1 MLIGSIS
8 GPQKILQKSLF
19 TMSSYDL
26 RLKDLDQVLESEV
39 IDLSKLR
46 EFCFNGIPDVK
57 GYRSLCWRLL
67 LNYLPCDR
75 NKWDEQL
82 DHHRKL
88 YQQWLD
94 EILVTPGSF
103 NNEECDHPLSEDP
116 NSKWNTFFKD
126 NQALT
131 QIDKDVRRLH
141 PELSFFQQ
149 ATDYPLSNVVY
160 SSGTKRLNRRVGMH
174 FLNSANV
181 VRKGLGIVKITPKAE
196 QTSTSEFKPLEEG
209 SEAHWEVVERILFVY
224 CKLNPGQGYVQGMNE
239 IIGPIYYCFATD
251 PIIKMKEHAEADC
264 FFVFTNLM
272 SEIRD
277 FFIKT
282 LDETDT
288 GIVNMMRKV
297 TERLKENDPVVQSYL
312 VKNEIYP
319 QYYSFRWLTL
329 LLSQE
334 FSLPE
339 VLRIW
344 DSLFSDSQRF
354 SFLIDICCAMIV
366 LIRDQILA
374 GDFSTIVKLLQN
386 YPNVETRVILNKAA
400 ELSVKNKDEE
410 SNGI

>member
-1 MLIGSIS
+1 
-8 GPQKILQKSLF
+8 
-19 TMSSYDL
+19 MSAYDL
-26 RLKDLDQVLESEV
+26 RLKDLDQVLDSDK
-39 IDLSKLR
+39 IDLNRLR
-46 EFCFNGIPDVK
+46 DICFNGIPDEK
-57 GYRSLCWRLL
+57 GYRAMCWRLL
-67 LNYLPCDR
+67 LNYLPLDK
-75 NKWDEQL
+75 NKWDEHL
-82 DHHRKL
+82 NHHRNL

-94 EILVTPGSF
+94 EILVTPGSIDD
-103 NNEECDHPLSEDP
+103 EQSDHPLNDEP

-149 ATDYPLSNVVY
+149 ATEYPQVNVVN
-160 SSGTKRLNRRVGMH
+160 SNGTKRLNRRVGMH

-181 VRKGLGIVKITPKAE
+181 ERKGLGIVKISARPEPKN
-196 QTSTSEFKPLEEG
+196 TSEFKPLEEG

-251 PIIKMKEHAEADC
+251 PIVKMKKHAEADC

-282 LDETDT
+282 LDEADS
-288 GIVNMMRKV
+288 GIVSMMHKV
-297 TERLKENDPVVQSYL
+297 TKKLKENDPVLHSYL
-312 VKNEIYP
+312 INNEIHP

-329 LLSQE
+329 MLSQE

-344 DSLFSDSQRF
+344 DSLFSDAQRF
-354 SFLIDICCAMIV
+354 SFLIHICCAMII
-366 LIRDQILA
+366 LIKDQILE
-374 GDFSTIVKLLQN
+374 GDFPTIVKLLQN
-386 YPNVETRVILNKAA
+386 YPNVEMSVILNKAA
-400 ELSVKNKDEE
+400 ELNSR
-410 SNGI
+410 

>member
-1 MLIGSIS
+1 
-8 GPQKILQKSLF
+8 
-19 TMSSYDL
+19 MSAYDT
-26 RLKDLDQVLESEV
+26 RLKDLDRVLESDV

-46 EFCFNGIPDVK
+46 EFCFNGIPDEK

-67 LNYLPCDR
+67 LNYLPCDK
-75 NKWDEQL
+75 NKWEEQL

-94 EILVTPGSF
+94 EILVTPGSIDD
-103 NNEECDHPLSEDP
+103 EKCDHPLSEEP
-116 NSKWNTFFKD
+116 SSKWNTFFKD

-149 ATDYPLSNVVY
+149 ATDYPLASVVY
-160 SSGTKRLNRRVGMH
+160 SCGTKRLNRRVGMH

-181 VRKGLGIVKITPKAE
+181 IRKGLGIVKISQKPE
-196 QTSTSEFKPLEEG
+196 QICTSEFKPLDEG

-251 PIIKMKEHAEADC
+251 PIVKMKEHAEADC

-288 GIVNMMRKV
+288 GIVNMMHKV
-297 TERLKENDPVVQSYL
+297 TEKLNENDPAIQNCL
-312 VKNEIYP
+312 VKNEIFP

-344 DSLFSDSQRF
+344 DSLFSDSNRF

-366 LIRDQILA
+366 LIRDQILV

-386 YPNVETRVILNKAA
+386 YPNVETRVILNKAI
-400 ELSVKNKDEE
+400 EMSGKNKCENLFDTL
-410 SNGI
+410 